1 MCELSG
7 NVETFLEARRYKVGA
22 LKPGRMQRVE
32 RANVLESMLVCHG
45 QSRWLP
51 GIVWVESSFNRWC
64 CTIRGSQ
71 LLPQAER

>member
-32 RANVLESMLVCHG
+32 RANVLDSIAIC
-45 QSRWLP
+45 
-51 GIVWVESSFNRWC
+51 N
-64 CTIRGSQ
+64 SQ
-71 LLPQAER
+71 LE